1 MIPMKIGLETEE
13 LKFLWYLTKID
24 NMKTIYLLRLL
35 LFFTFFSTLEAQ
47 EVDAA
52 SNEAII
58 AYLNKE
64 IAPNVEF
71 KAHKDKVILSLA
83 GKDLYLD
90 LYRKTPDQYIKSP
103 LEKRKGRYIGPIFWL
118 FDFPEIS
125 KTSSV
130 FESDSLGQIQLRILL
145 KASDTILI
153 KSRLNAFSSV
163 HHTYNSAPHRV
174 AWTGKKSLKIQLAAT
189 TIAGQR
195 HFSLQ
200 RIKLEGTF
208 NRTDRFRL
216 SPRYIGALEKRFTE
230 ALNKLFLEQKNTAL
244 FSIKTLNKN

>member
-1 MIPMKIGLETEE
+1 MKTKHFLKIGL
-13 LKFLWYLTKID
+13 LILALTKIQGQQID
-24 NMKTIYLLRLL
+24 
-35 LFFTFFSTLEAQ
+35 TLSMQSLA
-47 EVDAA
+47 D
-52 SNEAII
+52 
-58 AYLNKE
+58 YLNKE
-64 IAPNVEF
+64 IAPNVQF
-71 KAHKDKVILSLA
+71 KAHKDKVILSLT

-90 LYRKTPDQYIKSP
+90 LYRKTPDQYIKKP

-174 AWTGKKSLKIQLAAT
+174 AWTGEKKLLLKLKTERKEEQL
-189 TIAGQR
+189 
-195 HFSLQ
+195 HFSLLQ
-200 RIKLEGTF
+200 IKLGGTF
-208 NRTDRFRL
+208 NRTDRFKL
-216 SPRYIGALEKRFTE
+216 SPRYVKALEQRFE
-230 ALNKLFLEQKNTAL
+230 KAVNKFLETEQTNVL
-244 FSIKTLNKN
+244 FTLKDPQ